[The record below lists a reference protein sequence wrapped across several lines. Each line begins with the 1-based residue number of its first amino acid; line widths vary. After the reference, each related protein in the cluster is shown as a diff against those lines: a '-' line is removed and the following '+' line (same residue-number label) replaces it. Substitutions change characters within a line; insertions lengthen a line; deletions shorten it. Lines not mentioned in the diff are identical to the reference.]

1 MKKIIQLYKSD
12 LFKVELFIL
21 NQKLD
26 FDKFKKIGWCF
37 KNIENHFNKNN
48 NLSIGYFYKNELIGI
63 MIGEKIV
70 NEKNFDLEMH
80 LIFISKK
87 NRRQN
92 IASSILDFIEINK
105 NLLNISKIY
114 LEVSENN
121 LGAIAFYEKNNFV
134 FLKFRHNYYN
144 YKNKIINAKCY
155 TKKI

>member
-1 MKKIIQLYKSD
+1 
-12 LFKVELFIL
+12 
-21 NQKLD
+21 
-26 FDKFKKIGWCF
+26 
-37 KNIENHFNKNN
+37 
-48 NLSIGYFYKNELIGI
+48 